1 MNESGAAAAYRGY
14 RLQAYYV
21 LFRVLEK
28 DDADANVFHPE
39 GSEDLNVEDAN
50 GNLLEAIQVK
60 SYSNLVLSNLSPEK
74 SASFFHRALDI
85 LKTNEHTRIVLV
97 NFGHFGPEIDD
108 AWKMDGEHRDHVSQK
123 LHEFGYKAE
132 EIELIFNHIQLIELS
147 EKAVCTEVFSKL
159 QEQIVGIDPAS
170 AFELLLYWLY
180 LQSETQTRIKYT
192 DLIEKLQSVGRFLS
206 ERYHHLQE
214 WFKSIHPIDDRL
226 ISAEESK
233 SLQDEFYRGVSARY
247 EHILADLDF
256 HREQKLAEIEVGF
269 ASKNVVIVHAASGQ
283 GKTTLAYRFLH
294 DKFPNNWRVSVIAIE
309 DLQHALSIATA
320 LNGHA
325 NAIQAP
331 MAVYIDVS
339 PRDANWV
346 DLVGQL
352 SKHSFLKVLVT
363 IREEDFRRANIA
375 NLFDY
380 EPVDLEF
387 NKEEARLIFN
397 RAQEAH
403 LLADILT
410 FEDAWHSF
418 GEEGPLM
425 EFVYLLTQTET
436 LHQRLKGQ
444 ITRLRHEVREKNL
457 WPDELHLLRL
467 VSIATAYDARL
478 NMAALLGLVHLPEP
492 GLTLNLYEKEYF
504 LRISADKTF
513 ITGVHPIR
521 SMILSNLLSE
531 PGVTPWEASVSQV
544 LPIIQEQD
552 WEAFFL
558 QAFLDHPESFNELL
572 DVAIN
577 QKPRSWTGYTGIIRC
592 LLWAGV
598 KKYIEDN
605 WDQVEASRNL
615 FGPAWYFIMDL
626 NFAGEEAPSIE
637 GWWNNIG
644 ELIPNVR
651 RNEIERIRSSQTPKE
666 NVFEMA
672 ISFISNISEKPL
684 LPDTIQDWVALPEIL
699 YWAYRWDLS
708 EKIKE
713 WIPIE
718 QLRSASND
726 LPLEVLSDVLLGIF
740 LIDREKYFTLVGEIR
755 TAIENRLAQDLNIIA
770 LVEKDNVLSI
780 HFLTFP
786 DEKGLEVENKKKGN
800 SIHDKTLEKI
810 QIVRQLF
817 PYYSKY
823 GSQGYGHQIPGIGLD
838 HDDST
843 KDGIEKRQLVPKWPI
858 RLNGIITGIV
868 QYHFRIDNW
877 EDYLQQILTIRRQ
890 IVACLSALPDG
901 IVHFIS
907 HDKPYN
913 LISLDVIQNGD
924 WDRSKRAINSIPLLP
939 KPAADPWG
947 LAQPE
952 GKAIENQNE
961 NPNGKSNSLER
972 FFPSSILEQIYKPYL
987 DSERRYFSSM
997 RNFFEQSGQV
1007 MVTNF
1012 HTGKLPDDSPQKVA
1026 KSEYLER
1033 EGVRTNLGFLS
1044 FFNLT
1049 ESQNY
1054 LLDYQ
1059 KNFRCLF
1066 SHRIENDYLTDLE
1079 QQEIRTMDQLWP
1091 LWYFFSI
1098 RPRTSIPNP
1107 RKQLPVRLETIK
1119 QNILRRA
1126 KEAVEAIQ
1134 GEGIRS
1140 IVIDEKFEWD
1150 DNPSVLI
1157 LVDVDNTTII
1167 YPKVEEVVYTLR
1179 ESIGVVSPSD
1189 IEHQLIENGL
1199 RYFVIVVTVRGR
1211 MIDKLVWPLRT
1222 TFTLTTHDP
1231 IEKKQWAFTPQELPE
1246 HMVEKLGLRQ
1256 WEGDQIEVA
1265 NQLFS
1270 AVSAM
1275 ALYLALIDKMND
1287 IPDATEAGTERL
1299 KSFLKEQS
1307 GELSKLLQ
1315 LFFDSSKLM
1324 VNQFNN
1330 LSKEK
1335 QAERS
1340 YLLSAVNLLS
1350 EVYENLKPIAGFD
1363 GYAKLGLEEITE
1375 YKERITTTIQSCEA
1389 IRLLWIQD
1397 IIENNCHI

>member
-1 MNESGAAAAYRGY
+1 MSESGATAAYRGY

-21 LFRVLEK
+21 LSRVLKEGE
-28 DDADANVFHPE
+28 AETNVFHPE
-39 GSEDLNVEDAN
+39 GSEDLNIENAN
-50 GNLLEAIQVK
+50 GDLLEAIQVK
-60 SYSNLVLSNLSPEK
+60 SYGNLVLSNLSPEK
-74 SASFFHRALDI
+74 SGSFFHRALDL
-85 LKTNEHTRIVLV
+85 LKTNEHTSITLV
-97 NFGHFGPEIDD
+97 NFGHFGTEIDE
-108 AWKMDGEHRDHVSQK
+108 AWKTEGEHRDRVSQK

-132 EIELIFNHIQLIELS
+132 EIELLFNHIQLVELS
-147 EKAVCTEVFSKL
+147 EETVRTEVFSKL
-159 QEQIVGIDPAS
+159 QEQIVGIDPAN

-180 LQSETQTRIKYT
+180 LQSETRTRIKYT
-192 DLIEKLQSVGRFLS
+192 DLIEKLLSVGKFLS
-206 ERYHHLQE
+206 ERYQHLQE

-226 ISAEESK
+226 ISAEEGK

-256 HREQKLAEIEVGF
+256 HREQKLVEIEAGF
-269 ASKNVVIVHAASGQ
+269 AKKNVVIVHAASGQ

-320 LNGHA
+320 LSGHA

-352 SKHSFLKVLVT
+352 SRHPFLKLLVT

-387 NKEEARLIFN
+387 NKEEAHLIFN
-397 RAQEAH
+397 RAQEAS
-403 LLADILT
+403 LLSDILT

-418 GEEGPLM
+418 GEDGPLM

-436 LHQRLKGQ
+436 LHQRLEGQ

-457 WPDELHLLRL
+457 SPDELHLLRL

-478 NMAALLGLVHLPEP
+478 NTAALVGLVNLPES
-492 GLTLNLYEKEYF
+492 GLTLKLYEKEYL
-504 LRISADKTF
+504 LRISPDRTF

-521 SMILSNLLSE
+521 STILSNLLSE
-531 PGVTPWEASVSQV
+531 PDVTPWEASVRQV

-552 WEAFFL
+552 WEAFIL
-558 QAFLDHPESFNELL
+558 QAFLEHPESFKELL
-572 DVAIN
+572 DIVIN

-592 LLWAGV
+592 LLWAGA

-605 WDQVEASRNL
+605 WDQVEASRIL
-615 FGPAWYFIMDL
+615 FGPAWHFIMDL

-637 GWWNNIG
+637 GWWNNLG
-644 ELIPNVR
+644 DLIPDEKR
-651 RNEIERIRSSQTPKE
+651 TEIEKIRKSQTPKA

-672 ISFISNISEKPL
+672 ISFINNTNEQPL
-684 LPDTIQDWVALPEIL
+684 PPITVQDWTALPETL
-699 YWAYRWDLS
+699 YWAYRFDLS
-708 EKIKE
+708 EKFLE

-718 QLRSASND
+718 QLKSAIND
-726 LPLEVLSDVLLGIF
+726 LSLKVLSEIFLGIY
-740 LIDREKYFTLVGEIR
+740 LSAPDKYFMIVDEVRL
-755 TAIENRLAQDLNIIA
+755 AIENRLAQELDIIS
-770 LVEKDNVLSI
+770 LVEKDDVLSI

-786 DEKGLEVENKKKGN
+786 DEKGFEVGNKQKEY
-800 SIHDKTLEKI
+800 SVHDRTIERI
-810 QIVRQLF
+810 QIVRQIF
-817 PYYSKY
+817 PHFSKY
-823 GSQGYGHQIPGIGLD
+823 GSQGYGHQIPEIGVE

-843 KDGIEKRQLVPKWPI
+843 KNGIEKKQLVPKWPI
-858 RLNGIITGIV
+858 RLNGITTGIV
-868 QYHFRIDNW
+868 QYYLRIEKW
-877 EDYLQQILTIRRQ
+877 ADYFHQILTIRQ
-890 IVACLSALPDG
+890 QVVDCLSPLPDG

-907 HDKPYN
+907 RDKPYN
-913 LISLDVIQNGD
+913 LISLDMIQNGD
-924 WDRSKRAINSIPLLP
+924 WDKSKRAINNIPLLP

-952 GKAIENQNE
+952 GKSIEEQNE
-961 NPNGKSNSLER
+961 KLNSLER
-972 FFPSSILEQIYKPYL
+972 LFPSSILEQIYKPYL
-987 DSERRYFSSM
+987 DSERKYFSSM
-997 RNFFEQSGQV
+997 RNFLEQSGQV

-1026 KSEYLER
+1026 KLEYIEK
-1033 EGVRTNLGFLS
+1033 EGIRTNLGSLS

-1049 ESQNY
+1049 EARNNLSN
-1054 LLDYQ
+1054 YQ
-1059 KNFRCLF
+1059 KSFRDLF
-1066 SHRIENDYLTDLE
+1066 SHRIENDYLSNLE
-1079 QQEIRTMDQLWP
+1079 LQEMRAMDQLWP
-1091 LWYFFSI
+1091 LWYFFAI
-1098 RPRTSIPNP
+1098 RPRTSVANP
-1107 RKQLPVRLETIK
+1107 RKQLPVKLEIIK

-1134 GEGIRS
+1134 DEGIRS

-1157 LVDVDNTTII
+1157 LLDVDNTTII
-1167 YPKVEEVVYTLR
+1167 YPKVEETIIILR

-1189 IEHQLIENGL
+1189 IEQQLIENGL
-1199 RYFVIVVTVRGR
+1199 RYFVIVVTVGGR
-1211 MIDKLVWPLRT
+1211 MINKLVWPLRT
-1222 TFTLTTHDP
+1222 IFTLTTHDP
-1231 IEKKQWAFTPQELPE
+1231 IEKKLWAFTPQELPE
-1246 HMVEKLGLRQ
+1246 HMLEKLGLRQ
-1256 WEGDQIEVA
+1256 WEGEQIEAA
-1265 NQLFS
+1265 NQLVS
-1270 AVSAM
+1270 AVSAIV
-1275 ALYLALIDKMND
+1275 LYLALIEKIEGM
-1287 IPDATEAGTERL
+1287 PDATEAGAERL
-1299 KSFLKEQS
+1299 KSFLEERS

-1315 LFFDSSKLM
+1315 LFFDSSTLM

-1330 LSKEK
+1330 LSKEE

-1340 YLLSAVNLLS
+1340 YLLGAVNLLS
-1350 EVYENLKPIAGFD
+1350 EMYESVKPIEKFD
-1363 GYAKLGLEEITE
+1363 GQATLGLEEITI
-1375 YKERITTTIQSCEA
+1375 YKERLTQAVQSCEM

-1397 IIENNCHI
+1397 IIERDC